1 MTLSE
6 MNILRELTSILCRN
20 SYLAKAYFSAN
31 HTNETKTKFIFPPK
45 WKAFE
50 MFKLMQIIELGKMP
64 NASELRI
71 CLFLQGL
78 IEKFRIIQ
86 SKKVFS
92 NRLE

>member
-1 MTLSE
+1 
-6 MNILRELTSILCRN
+6 MNIKRELASIFCCN
-20 SYLAKAYFSAN
+20 SYLAKAYFSEN
-31 HTNETKTKFIFPPK
+31 YTNETKTKFIFTPK

-50 MFKLMQIIELGKMP
+50 MFKLMEIIELGKMP

-78 IEKFRIIQ
+78 IEKVRIIQ